1 MTTPSKGQDLGTKRQ
16 CPKCSAR
23 FYDFNADPVICVKCN
38 ARVPTAPLKAKRKQK
53 AETPVPAAKIVKKP
67 LPQNFTTPDESEVT
81 DVEGVPQTLELEQL
95 EDEEVEVMSL
105 EEVGEHEEEE
115 EADPKGDDAEDEMFI
130 EEEMAASGI
139 VDDIRAYI
147 ETDEE
152 IDDEE
157 NPDVTGEDEDD
168 DDEDSP
174 SISKRGKK
182 RG

>member
-1 MTTPSKGQDLGTKRQ
+1 VTTPSKGKELGTKRQ

-23 FYDFNADPVICVKCN
+23 FYDFNVNPVICVKCG
-38 ARVPTAPLKAKRKQK
+38 ARVSATSPKEKRHQRAEAPP
-53 AETPVPAAKIVKKP
+53 PVAKISKKS
-67 LPQNFTTPDESEVT
+67 LPQKFAAANETEVT
-81 DVEGVPQTLELEQL
+81 GVEGVPETLELERF

-115 EADPKGDDAEDEMFI
+115 EADAKGDDAEDEMFI
-130 EEEMAASGI
+130 EEEIAASGI

-152 IDDEE
+152 MDDEKKLE
-157 NPDVTGEDEDD
+157 ASSDDADD

-174 SISKRGKK
+174 SADKRGKK
-182 RG
+182 RE

>member
-1 MTTPSKGQDLGTKRQ
+1 MTIPSKGKELGTKRQ
-16 CPKCSAR
+16 CPNCSAR
-23 FYDFNADPVICVKCN
+23 FYDFNTDPVICVKCG

-53 AETPVPAAKIVKKP
+53 AETPVPAAKIVKKS
-67 LPQNFTTPDESEVT
+67 LPQKFAAADETEVT
-81 DVEGVPQTLELEQL
+81 GVEGVPETLELERF

-115 EADPKGDDAEDEMFI
+115 EADAKGDDAEDEMFI
-130 EEEMAASGI
+130 EEEIAASGI

-152 IDDEE
+152 MDDEE
-157 NPDVTGEDEDD
+157 KPDVPREDEDD

-174 SISKRGKK
+174 STSKRGKK